1 MPSQM
6 HGWGIMI
13 VDSVI
18 VSRHAGMIEW
28 LRRQGI
34 KAEVLSHVEHPIQ
47 IWNRVVYGN
56 IPYHLAAEARIVI
69 TVDMPKLRVDQRGKE
84 LSPEEMDEAGATL
97 VAYRVLKRRV
107 ITECINDSA
116 CVFISDVPCGG
127 DE

>member
-47 IWNRVVYGN
+47 IWNLVVYGN

-69 TVDMPKLRVDQRGKE
+69 TADMPKLRVDQRGKE
-84 LSPEEMDEAGATL
+84 ISPEEMDEAGASL
-97 VAYRVLKRRV
+97 VAYRVLK
-107 ITECINDSA
+107 
-116 CVFISDVPCGG
+116 
-127 DE
+127 